1 MGLNG
6 LLVLRAGG
14 ENCPRSRLCGR
25 AVSVC
30 AAVSLVRLLA
40 RRVCLCVSWRFRVRP
55 SGKFSLSGTLCRRS
69 RSSSTLSHGR
79 WEPLDPSSLL
89 FFTTIPPRRSAAM
102 AAAAAAVDP
111 ALEAVFQ
118 STREAVAALH
128 VSPVATR
135 RKAPGEGLASLD
147 EVSVTDQLST
157 RPFFSLDLLFT
168 GNIAAV
174 PVANADVALASND
187 LAAFVAAAPTLQQRR
202 QLAFSVRPAN
212 TKV

>member
-1 MGLNG
+1 MCVYARG
-6 LLVLRAGG
+6 AS
-14 ENCPRSRLCGR
+14 RSLYCTR
-25 AVSVC
+25 
-30 AAVSLVRLLA
+30 SLKL
-40 RRVCLCVSWRFRVRP
+40 
-55 SGKFSLSGTLCRRS
+55 SLSGTLCRRS
-69 RSSSTLSHGR
+69 RSSSTLSHGS

-89 FFTTIPPRRSAAM
+89 FFTTIPPRRQAAM

-118 STREAVAALH
+118 STCEAVAALQ
-128 VSPVATR
+128 VSP
-135 RKAPGEGLASLD
+135 LD
-147 EVSVTDQLST
+147 EKRPEKDWHRWKRSVTDQLST

-174 PVANADVALASND
+174 PVANAAALASND

>member
-1 MGLNG
+1 ML
-6 LLVLRAGG
+6 G

-135 RKAPGEGLASLD
+135 RKAPGEGLASLE
-147 EVSVTDQLST
+147 EVRHGST
-157 RPFFSLDLLFT
+157 IHSAVLLPRPSFHWQYRRRSC
-168 GNIAAV
+168 GQCGRGV
-174 PVANADVALASND
+174 S
-187 LAAFVAAAPTLQQRR
+187 QQ
-202 QLAFSVRPAN
+202 
-212 TKV
+212 

>member
-1 MGLNG
+1 M
-6 LLVLRAGG
+6 
-14 ENCPRSRLCGR
+14 C
-25 AVSVC
+25 
-30 AAVSLVRLLA
+30 A
-40 RRVCLCVSWRFRVRP
+40 RRVSSRFQGHSVDDRALALP
-55 SGKFSLSGTLCRRS
+55 SL
-69 RSSSTLSHGR
+69 LSHGR